1 MARNFGNA
9 SLSLTDAMIFF
20 TGKPISRATTAPI
33 MSPKLPLGTEKAIGS
48 PGFAKR
54 EAA

>member
-1 MARNFGNA
+1 
-9 SLSLTDAMIFF
+9 MIFF